1 MRFSRVFIL
10 CFVFVCLC
18 LTPDARAQKNV
29 FKATVD
35 SDGVQRV
42 TVTGGSYFFN
52 PDYIILKANVPV
64 EMTVKRE
71 AGLTPHDI
79 VIKGA
84 DAGIDITEELDT
96 EPKVIKFTPKKTGKY
111 PFYCSK
117 KLLFFKSHRERGM
130 EGVIE
135 VVE

>member
-1 MRFSRVFIL
+1 MRFSKIFVL
-10 CFVFVCLC
+10 CFVFVCFC
-18 LTPDARAQKNV
+18 FIPAAKAEKNV
-29 FKATVD
+29 YKATVD
-35 SDGVQRV
+35 SDGIQRV
-42 TVTGGSYFFN
+42 TLTGGSYFFN
-52 PDYIILKANVPV
+52 PDYIILKVNIPV

-79 VIKGA
+79 VIKA
-84 DAGIDITEELDT
+84 PEAGIDITEELDT
-96 EPKVIKFTPKKTGKY
+96 DHEVIKFTPKKTGKY

-135 VVE
+135 VFE